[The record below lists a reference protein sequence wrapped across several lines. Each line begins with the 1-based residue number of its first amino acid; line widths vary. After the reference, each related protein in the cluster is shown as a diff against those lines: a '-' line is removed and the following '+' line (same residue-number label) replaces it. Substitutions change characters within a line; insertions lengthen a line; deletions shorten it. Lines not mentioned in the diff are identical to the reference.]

1 MMRRLINSLIAIS
14 SLAVWAGLG
23 PVLPVSLGQEALR
36 DHNYRFG
43 AVEAFYRPDDA
54 LELGIGW
61 DRIIFDWAQFQ
72 PTGPDDYN
80 TDAVPEEWLVAAQRA
95 GREVVGLLKSTPAW
109 ASDEGSI
116 GAVPDGLDLP
126 LDSPRNYWAAFVR
139 RTVSYYSAAW
149 GIRHWIIYNEPDIRP
164 GDLPWHEFDGEVEDY
179 YQVLKTAYLA
189 AKAAD
194 SSAIIHLAGMAW
206 YVDVQARRDPYLQR
220 LLAIAW
226 SDLETRKHGFFFD
239 VVMLHSY
246 FGTQHIWDM
255 VDQTRQILR
264 KFGLYEKPIWVDETN
279 ARPSRD
285 PFADVPPGVFDVS
298 LTQQADYIVQA
309 AALGLAAGVE
319 RFGVYRLYDNHYS
332 PGLTEP
338 WGLVRGDGSRRP
350 AFEAYRTVINLFS
363 ETEQATRFYT
373 DNATVI
379 ALEYDGR
386 TVYVMWARDI
396 RPVKFNVMAQEK
408 TETAVVMNIYGATRE
423 IEPQTVAKVKGD
435 WFVVETP
442 GAVADGDGLVM
453 VEGSPSILILPGPPR
468 ALWVDVLGNWW
479 TLN

>member
-1 MMRRLINSLIAIS
+1 
-14 SLAVWAGLG
+14 
-23 PVLPVSLGQEALR
+23 
-36 DHNYRFG
+36 
-43 AVEAFYRPDDA
+43 
-54 LELGIGW
+54 
-61 DRIIFDWAQFQ
+61 
-72 PTGPDDYN
+72 
-80 TDAVPEEWLVAAQRA
+80 
-95 GREVVGLLKSTPAW
+95 
-109 ASDEGSI
+109 
-116 GAVPDGLDLP
+116 
-126 LDSPRNYWAAFVR
+126 
-139 RTVSYYSAAW
+139 
-149 GIRHWIIYNEPDIRP
+149 
-164 GDLPWHEFDGEVEDY
+164 
-179 YQVLKTAYLA
+179 
-189 AKAAD
+189 
-194 SSAIIHLAGMAW
+194 
-206 YVDVQARRDPYLQR
+206 
-220 LLAIAW
+220 
-226 SDLETRKHGFFFD
+226 
-239 VVMLHSY
+239 MLHTY

-363 ETEQATRFYT
+363 ETEQAARFYT

-453 VEGSPSILILPGPPR
+453 VEGSPSILVLPGPPR